1 MAKQTGF
8 TQRHEEHLQPM
19 KSRTPPACSMPDRQ
33 LRAWLRRKGNILHGR
48 MLGYL
53 FFSLFSSLFAISN
66 VPCTYPGV
74 KDWKKKKK
82 KIQRVSVLYQ
92 LRADCTWHRTNLHL
106 YIMPLSQQNQTYLTS
121 FKNNFHYS
129 KTGNRALED
138 FTSENE
144 FSSFEK

>member
-8 TQRHEEHLQPM
+8 IETW
-19 KSRTPPACSMPDRQ
+19 RTSATNEIMTSTSMLNARQ
-33 LRAWLRRKGNILHGR
+33 AAKRAWLRRKGNILHGR

-74 KDWKKKKK
+74 KDWKKYN
-82 KIQRVSVLYQ
+82 KIHRVSVLHQ

-106 YIMPLSQQNQTYLTS
+106 YVLPLSQQNQTYLTS
-121 FKNNFHYS
+121 FQNNFHYS
-129 KTGNRALED
+129 KTGNRALAD
-138 FTSENE
+138 FASENE
-144 FSSFEK
+144 FSTFET